1 MAIKG
6 KTDLETLNPTLAAE
20 WHPIKNGE
28 LNPCDVTC
36 NSEKKVWWICE
47 HGHEWKAMISNR
59 TKEKGCP
66 YCSGKRVKIG
76 VNDLASIKPE
86 IAEEWHY
93 EKNRGKTPQMYTAF
107 SNKKVWWKCNLGH
120 EWRTSIVARTHMG
133 SGCPRCAKNHQK

>member
-1 MAIKG
+1 MSIQKPYIPMAEARG
-6 KTDLETLNPTLAAE
+6 FTAE
-20 WHPIKNGE
+20 FG
-28 LNPCDVTC
+28 
-36 NSEKKVWWICE
+36 
-47 HGHEWKAMISNR
+47 NR